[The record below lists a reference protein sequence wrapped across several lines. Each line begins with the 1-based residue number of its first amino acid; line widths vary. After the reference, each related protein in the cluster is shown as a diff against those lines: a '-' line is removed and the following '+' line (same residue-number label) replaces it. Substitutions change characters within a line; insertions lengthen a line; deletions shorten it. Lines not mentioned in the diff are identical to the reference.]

1 MKKTLAALIVGAFAA
16 SAANAAVVYN
26 NEGTKV
32 ELGGRLSVIVEQSTS
47 TEDDQKQQ
55 HGTLRNQGSRFH
67 IKATHNFGDGFYAQ
81 GYLETRLVSNYPESS
96 SDDFGGITTKYA
108 YVTLGNNAFG
118 EVKLG
123 RAKTI
128 ADEITTA
135 EDKEYGLLNSKKYIP
150 TNGNTVGYTFNGID
164 GLVLGANYLLAQN
177 RVPGGPGAFPN
188 KQGEVYPQQIS
199 NGVQVGAKYDA
210 NNIVAAIAFGRT
222 NYKAAGNDFN
232 PGDSFGLGRKEQV
245 EGVLSTLG
253 YRFSDLGLLVSLD
266 SGYAKTKN
274 HMKHA
279 FNPSNG
285 ESVPAKPAYDEKS
298 YFVSPG
304 FQYELMEDTNLYG
317 NFKYERNSVDDFKR
331 KRGKIER
338 EQAVLFGIDHKL
350 HKQVLTYIEGAYART
365 RTSEKGTSKVKTEKE
380 KSVGVGLRV
389 YF

>member
-26 NEGTKV
+26 NEGTNV
-32 ELGGRLSVIVEQSTS
+32 ELGGRLSIIAEQSNS
-47 TEDDQKQQ
+47 TIKDQKQQ
-55 HGTLRNQGSRFH
+55 HGALRNQSSRFH

-81 GYLETRLVSNYPESS
+81 GYLETRLVSAQSGTES
-96 SDDFGGITTKYA
+96 DNFGHIITKYA
-108 YVTLGNNAFG
+108 YVTLGNNALG

-128 ADEITTA
+128 ADGITSA
-135 EDKEYGLLNSKKYIP
+135 EDKEYGVLNNSKYIP
-150 TNGNTVGYTFNGID
+150 TNGNTVGYTFKGID
-164 GLVLGANYLLAQN
+164 GLVLGANYLLAQE
-177 RVPGGPGAFPN
+177 RHKYTAAAAAAAAGGGARAVA
-188 KQGEVYPQQIS
+188 GEVYPQKIS

-210 NNIVAAIAFGRT
+210 NNIIAGIAYGRT
-222 NYKAAGNDFN
+222 NYREDITITPADK
-232 PGDSFGLGRKEQV
+232 LGKKQQV
-245 EGVLSTLG
+245 NGALSTLG

-274 HMKHA
+274 YKAKH
-279 FNPSNG
+279 
-285 ESVPAKPAYDEKS
+285 EKS

-304 FQYELMEDTNLYG
+304 FQYELMEDTNVYG
-317 NFKYERNSVDDFKR
+317 NFKYERNSVDQGEK
-331 KRGKIER
+331 ER

-350 HKQVLTYIEGAYART
+350 HKQVLTYIEGAYSRT
-365 RTSEKGTSKVKTEKE
+365 RTTTVDSKTNASKVKTEKE

>member
-26 NEGTKV
+26 NEGTNV
-32 ELGGRLSVIVEQSTS
+32 ELGGRLSIIAEQSNS
-47 TEDDQKQQ
+47 TIKDQKQQ
-55 HGTLRNQGSRFH
+55 HGALRNQSSRFH

-81 GYLETRLVSNYPESS
+81 GYLETRLVSAQSGTES
-96 SDDFGGITTKYA
+96 DNFGHIITKYA
-108 YVTLGNNAFG
+108 YVTLGNNALG

-128 ADEITTA
+128 ADGITSA
-135 EDKEYGLLNSKKYIP
+135 EDKEYGVLNNSKYIP
-150 TNGNTVGYTFNGID
+150 TNGNTVGYTFKGID
-164 GLVLGANYLLAQN
+164 GLVLGANYLLAQE
-177 RVPGGPGAFPN
+177 RHKYTAAAAAGGARAVA
-188 KQGEVYPQQIS
+188 GEVYPQKIS

-210 NNIVAAIAFGRT
+210 NNIIAGIAYGRT
-222 NYKAAGNDFN
+222 NYREDITITPADK
-232 PGDSFGLGRKEQV
+232 LGKKQQV
-245 EGVLSTLG
+245 NGALSTLG

-274 HMKHA
+274 YKAKH
-279 FNPSNG
+279 
-285 ESVPAKPAYDEKS
+285 EKS

-304 FQYELMEDTNLYG
+304 FQYELMEDTNVYG
-317 NFKYERNSVDDFKR
+317 NFKYERNSVDQGEK
-331 KRGKIER
+331 ER

-350 HKQVLTYIEGAYART
+350 HKQVLTYIEGAYSRT
-365 RTSEKGTSKVKTEKE
+365 RTTTVGSKRNASKVKTEKE

>member
-16 SAANAAVVYN
+16 SAANAVVVYN

-32 ELGGRLSVIVEQSTS
+32 ELGGRLSVIAEQSTS
-47 TEDDQKQQ
+47 TEDGQKNQ
-55 HGTLRNQGSRFH
+55 HGALRNQGSRFH
-67 IKATHNFGDGFYAQ
+67 IKATHNLGDGFYAQ
-81 GYLETRLVSNYPESS
+81 GYLETRFVSDYTKEK
-96 SDDFGGITTKYA
+96 SDHFADIATKYA
-108 YVTLGNNAFG
+108 YVTLGNNTFG

-164 GLVLGANYLLAQN
+164 GLVLGANYLLAQE
-177 RVPGGPGAFPN
+177 RDVQTVPAVGT
-188 KQGEVYPQQIS
+188 KTGEVTVGEVS
-199 NGVQVGAKYDA
+199 NGIQVGAKYDA
-210 NNIVAAIAFGRT
+210 NNIIVGIAYGRT
-222 NYKAAGNDFN
+222 NYK
-232 PGDSFGLGRKEQV
+232 DSNEQNRQNKYTYQGKKQEV
-245 EGVLSTLG
+245 NGALASLG

-274 HMKHA
+274 YKAKH
-279 FNPSNG
+279 
-285 ESVPAKPAYDEKS
+285 KKS

-317 NFKYERNSVDDFKR
+317 NFKYERNSVDQGEK
-331 KRGKIER
+331 ER

-350 HKQVLTYIEGAYART
+350 HKQVLTYIEGAYSRT
-365 RTSEKGTSKVKTEKE
+365 RTAANDGKTKEKTEKE

>member
-26 NEGTKV
+26 NEGTNV
-32 ELGGRLSVIVEQSTS
+32 ELGGRLSVIAEQSNS
-47 TEDDQKQQ
+47 TRKDQKQQ
-55 HGTLRNQGSRFH
+55 HGELRNAGSRFH

-81 GYLETRLVSNYPESS
+81 GYLETRLVSDYQSS
-96 SDDFGGITTKYA
+96 SDNFGNIITKYA
-108 YVTLGNNAFG
+108 YVTLGNKGFG

-128 ADEITTA
+128 SDGITSA
-135 EDKEYGLLNSKKYIP
+135 EDKEYGVLENKEYIP
-150 TNGNTVGYTFNGID
+150 KDGNSVGYTFKGID
-164 GLVLGANYLLAQN
+164 GLVLGANYLLAQE
-177 RVPGGPGAFPN
+177 RQAYKTSTATP
-188 KQGEVYPQQIS
+188 GEVIAQAIS

-210 NNIVAAIAFGRT
+210 NNIIAGIAYGRT
-222 NYKAAGNDFN
+222 NYREDLAKPKLESG
-232 PGDSFGLGRKEQV
+232 KKQQV
-245 EGVLSTLG
+245 NGALSTLG

-274 HMKHA
+274 YKDKH
-279 FNPSNG
+279 
-285 ESVPAKPAYDEKS
+285 EKR

-304 FQYELMEDTNLYG
+304 FQYELMEDTNVYG
-317 NFKYERNSVDDFKR
+317 NFKYERNSVDQ
-331 KRGKIER
+331 GKKAR
-338 EQAVLFGIDHKL
+338 EHAVLFGVDHKL

-365 RTSEKGTSKVKTEKE
+365 RTNDKDKTEKTEKE

>member
-32 ELGGRLSVIVEQSTS
+32 ELGGRLSIIAEQSSNTV
-47 TEDDQKQQ
+47 DDQKQQ
-55 HGTLRNQGSRFH
+55 HGALRNQGSRFH
-67 IKATHNFGDGFYAQ
+67 IKATHNFSDGFYAQ
-81 GYLETRLVSNYPESS
+81 GYLETRLISDYPESN
-96 SDDFGGITTKYA
+96 SDHFGGITTKYA
-108 YVTLGNNAFG
+108 YVTLGNKAFG

-128 ADEITTA
+128 ADGITSA
-135 EDKEYGLLNSKKYIP
+135 EDKEYGVLNNSKYIP
-150 TNGNTVGYTFNGID
+150 TNGNTVGYTFKGID

-177 RVPGGPGAFPN
+177 RVPGGPSSFGE
-188 KQGEVYPQQIS
+188 KQGEAYPQTIS

-222 NYKAAGNDFN
+222 NYKTAGSDFD
-232 PGDSFGLGRKEQV
+232 PRGSYGLGRKEQL

-266 SGYAKTKN
+266 GGYAKTKY
-274 HMKHA
+274 HTKEVMDSSG
-279 FNPSNG
+279 SNT
-285 ESVPAKPAYDEKS
+285 EIKPRYDEKR

-304 FQYELMEDTNLYG
+304 FQYELMEDTNVYG
-317 NFKYERNSVDDFKR
+317 NFKYERTSVNQ
-331 KRGKIER
+331 GKNTR
-338 EQAVLFGIDHKL
+338 EQAVLFGVDHKL

-365 RTSEKGTSKVKTEKE
+365 KTNDKGKTEKTGKE

>member
-32 ELGGRLSVIVEQSTS
+32 ELGGRLSVIAEQSNT
-47 TEDDQKQQ
+47 TVDDQKQQ
-55 HGTLRNQGSRFH
+55 HGALRNQGSRFH
-67 IKATHNFGDGFYAQ
+67 IKATHNFSDGFYAQ
-81 GYLETRLVSNYPESS
+81 GYLETRLISS
-96 SDDFGGITTKYA
+96 YDSENTDGFGGIVTRYA
-108 YVTLGNNAFG
+108 YVTLGNKAFG

-128 ADEITTA
+128 ADGITSA
-135 EDKEYGLLNSKKYIP
+135 EDKEYGVLNNSKYIP
-150 TNGNTVGYTFNGID
+150 TNGNTAGYTFKGID
-164 GLVLGANYLLAQN
+164 GLVLGANYLLAQKYDTAG
-177 RVPGGPGAFPN
+177 VA
-188 KQGEVYPQQIS
+188 GEVQKQSIS

-222 NYKAAGNDFN
+222 NYKESSNIA
-232 PGDSFGLGRKEQV
+232 LGRKEQL

-274 HMKHA
+274 HKEMPVKA
-279 FNPSNG
+279 TNS
-285 ESVPAKPAYDEKS
+285 KPAYDEKR

-304 FQYELMEDTNLYG
+304 FQYELMEDTNVYG
-317 NFKYERNSVDDFKR
+317 NFKYERTSSDE
-331 KRGKIER
+331 GKKTHEH
-338 EQAVLFGIDHKL
+338 AVLFGVDHKL

-365 RTSEKGTSKVKTEKE
+365 KTNDKGKTEKTGKE

>member
-16 SAANAAVVYN
+16 SAANAVVVYN

-32 ELGGRLSVIVEQSTS
+32 ELGGRLSVIAEQSSS

-67 IKATHNFGDGFYAQ
+67 IKATHNLGDGFYAQ
-81 GYLETRLVSNYPESS
+81 GYLETRLVSDYTKEKADHF
-96 SDDFGGITTKYA
+96 SDIATKYA
-108 YVTLGNNAFG
+108 YVTLGNNTFG

-150 TNGNTVGYTFNGID
+150 TSGNTVGYTFNGID
-164 GLVLGANYLLAQN
+164 GLVLGANYLLAQERDVQTLNLPGN
-177 RVPGGPGAFPN
+177 RLKA
-188 KQGEVYPQQIS
+188 GEVTVGEIN
-199 NGVQVGAKYDA
+199 NGIQVGAKYDA
-210 NNIVAAIAFGRT
+210 NNIIVGIAYGRT
-222 NYKAAGNDFN
+222 NYK
-232 PGDSFGLGRKEQV
+232 DSNEQRGSSSKTYIYQGKKQEV
-245 EGVLSTLG
+245 NGALASLG

-274 HMKHA
+274 YKAKH
-279 FNPSNG
+279 
-285 ESVPAKPAYDEKS
+285 EKS

-304 FQYELMEDTNLYG
+304 FQYELMEDTNFYG
-317 NFKYERNSVDDFKR
+317 NFKYERNSVDQ
-331 KRGKIER
+331 GKKER

-365 RTSEKGTSKVKTEKE
+365 KTNDKGKTEKTEKE

>member
-32 ELGGRLSVIVEQSTS
+32 ELGGRLSVIAEQSSKTL
-47 TEDDQKQQ
+47 DDQKQQ
-55 HGTLRNQGSRFH
+55 HGALRNQGSRFH

-81 GYLETRLVSNYPESS
+81 GYLETRFVTDATIHSA
-96 SDDFGGITTKYA
+96 DHFGDITTKYA
-108 YVTLGNNAFG
+108 YVTLGNKALG

-128 ADEITTA
+128 ADGITSA
-135 EDKEYGLLNSKKYIP
+135 EDKEYGVLNNSKYVP
-150 TNGNTVGYTFNGID
+150 TNGNTVGYTFKGID
-164 GLVLGANYLLAQN
+164 GLVLGANYLLAQERN
-177 RVPGGPGAFPN
+177 PTSFATVPG
-188 KQGEVYPQQIS
+188 EVVAQKIS
-199 NGVQVGAKYDA
+199 NAVQVGAKYDA

-222 NYKAAGNDFN
+222 NYRENLQPN
-232 PGDSFGLGRKEQV
+232 ITEPGRKQQV

-266 SGYAKTKN
+266 SGYAKNKN
-274 HMKHA
+274 HKKNKKA
-279 FNPSNG
+279 
-285 ESVPAKPAYDEKS
+285 AAAAAAAAAYDQKR

-304 FQYELMEDTNLYG
+304 FQYELMEDTNVYG
-317 NFKYERNSVDDFKR
+317 NFKYERTSVNQ
-331 KRGKIER
+331 GKNTR
-338 EQAVLFGIDHKL
+338 EQAVLFGVDHKL

-365 RTSEKGTSKVKTEKE
+365 KTNDKGKTEKTEKE

>member
-16 SAANAAVVYN
+16 SAANAVVIYN

-32 ELGGRLSVIVEQSTS
+32 ELGGHLSIIAEQSS
-47 TEDDQKQQ
+47 NTEDDQKNQ
-55 HGTLRNQGSRFH
+55 HGGLRNQGSRFH
-67 IKATHNFGDGFYAQ
+67 IKATHNLGDGFYAQ
-81 GYLETRLVSNYPESS
+81 GYLETRFVSDYTKEK
-96 SDDFGGITTKYA
+96 SDHFGGIATKYA
-108 YVTLGNNAFG
+108 YVTLGNNTFG

-150 TNGNTVGYTFNGID
+150 TSGNTVGYTFNGID
-164 GLVLGANYLLAQN
+164 GLVLGANYLLAQERDVQTVASVN
-177 RVPGGPGAFPN
+177 LKA
-188 KQGEVYPQQIS
+188 GEVTVGEIS
-199 NGVQVGAKYDA
+199 NGIQVGAKYDA
-210 NNIVAAIAFGRT
+210 NNIIVGIAYGRT
-222 NYKAAGNDFN
+222 NYK
-232 PGDSFGLGRKEQV
+232 DSDNKNRQNKYTYQGKKEEV
-245 EGVLSTLG
+245 NGALASLG

-274 HMKHA
+274 YKAKH
-279 FNPSNG
+279 
-285 ESVPAKPAYDEKS
+285 VKS

-317 NFKYERNSVDDFKR
+317 NFKYERNSEDQ
-331 KRGKIER
+331 GKKER

-365 RTSEKGTSKVKTEKE
+365 RTTTVGKDTKVKTEKE

>member
-26 NEGTKV
+26 NEGTNV
-32 ELGGRLSVIVEQSTS
+32 ELGGRLSVIAEQSNS
-47 TEDDQKQQ
+47 TRKDQKQQ
-55 HGTLRNQGSRFH
+55 HGELRNAGSRFH

-81 GYLETRLVSNYPESS
+81 GYLETRLVSDYESR
-96 SDDFGGITTKYA
+96 SDNFGNIITKYA
-108 YVTLGNNAFG
+108 YVTLGNKGFG

-128 ADEITTA
+128 SDGITSA
-135 EDKEYGLLNSKKYIP
+135 EDKEYGVLENKEYIP
-150 TNGNTVGYTFNGID
+150 KDGNSVGYTFKGID
-164 GLVLGANYLLAQN
+164 GLVLGANYLLAQE
-177 RVPGGPGAFPN
+177 RVAYSSNGN
-188 KQGEVYPQQIS
+188 KPGEVSTQKIS

-210 NNIVAAIAFGRT
+210 NNIIAGIAYGRT
-222 NYKAAGNDFN
+222 NYREDLSTTKD
-232 PGDSFGLGRKEQV
+232 LGKKQQV
-245 EGVLSTLG
+245 NGALSTLG

-274 HMKHA
+274 YKDKH
-279 FNPSNG
+279 
-285 ESVPAKPAYDEKS
+285 EKR

-304 FQYELMEDTNLYG
+304 FQYELMEDTNVYG
-317 NFKYERNSVDDFKR
+317 NFKYERNSVDQ
-331 KRGKIER
+331 GKKAR
-338 EQAVLFGIDHKL
+338 EHAVLFGVDHKL

-365 RTSEKGTSKVKTEKE
+365 RTTEAKGTKVKTEKE

>member
-32 ELGGRLSVIVEQSTS
+32 ELGGRLSVIAEQSTS
-47 TEDDQKQQ
+47 TIDDQKNQ

-67 IKATHNFGDGFYAQ
+67 IKATHNFDDGFYAQ
-81 GYLETRLVSNYPESS
+81 GYLETRFVSDISKNG
-96 SDDFGGITTKYA
+96 SDNFGDITTKYA
-108 YVTLGNNAFG
+108 YVTLGNKTFG

-123 RAKTI
+123 KAKTI

-164 GLVLGANYLLAQN
+164 GLVLGANYLLAQK
-177 RVPGGPGAFPN
+177 RELRTLDIGYPLEA
-188 KQGEVYPQQIS
+188 GEVNAGSVS
-199 NGVQVGAKYDA
+199 NGIQVGAKYDA
-210 NNIVAAIAFGRT
+210 NNIIVGIAYGRA
-222 NYKAAGNDFN
+222 NYKEHDDKGES
-232 PGDSFGLGRKEQV
+232 DSSEYYYYYYKGKKQEVNGALA
-245 EGVLSTLG
+245 SLG

-274 HMKHA
+274 YKAKH
-279 FNPSNG
+279 
-285 ESVPAKPAYDEKS
+285 EKS

-317 NFKYERNSVDDFKR
+317 NFKYERNSVDQ
-331 KRGKIER
+331 GKKER
-338 EQAVLFGIDHKL
+338 EQAVLFGVDHKL
-350 HKQVLTYIEGAYART
+350 HKQVLTYIEGAYAKT

>member
-26 NEGTKV
+26 NEGTNV
-32 ELGGRLSVIVEQSTS
+32 ELGGRLSIIAEQSNS
-47 TEDDQKQQ
+47 TIKDQKQQ
-55 HGTLRNQGSRFH
+55 HGALRNQSSRFH

-81 GYLETRLVSNYPESS
+81 GYLETRLVSAQSGTES
-96 SDDFGGITTKYA
+96 DNFGHIITKYA
-108 YVTLGNNAFG
+108 YVTLGNKAFG

-128 ADEITTA
+128 SDGITSA
-135 EDKEYGLLNSKKYIP
+135 EDKEYGVLNNSKYIP
-150 TNGNTVGYTFNGID
+150 TNGNTVGYTFKGID
-164 GLVLGANYLLAQN
+164 GLVLGANYLLAQE
-177 RVPGGPGAFPN
+177 RYKYGGVAGAGAGAVA
-188 KQGEVYPQQIS
+188 GEVYPQKIS

-210 NNIVAAIAFGRT
+210 NNIIAGIAYGRT
-222 NYKAAGNDFN
+222 NYRESIHEPD
-232 PGDSFGLGRKEQV
+232 LGKKQQV
-245 EGVLSTLG
+245 NGALSTLG

-274 HMKHA
+274 YKAKH
-279 FNPSNG
+279 
-285 ESVPAKPAYDEKS
+285 EKS

-304 FQYELMEDTNLYG
+304 FQYELMEDTNVYG
-317 NFKYERNSVDDFKR
+317 NFKYERNSVDQ
-331 KRGKIER
+331 GKKAR
-338 EQAVLFGIDHKL
+338 EHAVLFGVDHKL

-365 RTSEKGTSKVKTEKE
+365 RTNDQGKTEKTEKE

>member
-16 SAANAAVVYN
+16 SAANAVVVYN

-32 ELGGRLSVIVEQSTS
+32 ELGGRLSIIAEQSTS

-55 HGTLRNQGSRFH
+55 HGALRNQGSRFH
-67 IKATHNFGDGFYAQ
+67 IKATHNLGDGFYAQ
-81 GYLETRLVSNYPESS
+81 GYLETRFVSDSIRS
-96 SDDFGGITTKYA
+96 GADQFSDITTKYA
-108 YVTLGNNAFG
+108 YVTLGNKAFG

-150 TNGNTVGYTFNGID
+150 TSGNTVGYTFNAID
-164 GLVLGANYLLAQN
+164 GLVLGANYLLAQERGVDN
-177 RVPGGPGAFPN
+177 TDYGTAFDV
-188 KQGEVYPQQIS
+188 KSGEVAIGKIS
-199 NGVQVGAKYDA
+199 NGIQVGAKYDA
-210 NNIVAAIAFGRT
+210 NNIIVAIAYGRT
-222 NYKAAGNDFN
+222 NYKDTNKTQMQGKTATLPYQGKKQEVNGALA
-232 PGDSFGLGRKEQV
+232 S
-245 EGVLSTLG
+245 LG

-274 HMKHA
+274 YKAKH
-279 FNPSNG
+279 
-285 ESVPAKPAYDEKS
+285 EKS

-304 FQYELMEDTNLYG
+304 FQYELMEDTNVYG
-317 NFKYERNSVDDFKR
+317 NFKYERNSVDQGEK
-331 KRGKIER
+331 ER

-365 RTSEKGTSKVKTEKE
+365 RTTTGKDTKVKTEKE

>member
-16 SAANAAVVYN
+16 SAANAVVVYN

-32 ELGGRLSVIVEQSTS
+32 ELGGRLSVIAEQSSS
-47 TEDDQKQQ
+47 TIDDQKQQ
-55 HGTLRNQGSRFH
+55 HGALRNQGSRFH
-67 IKATHNFGDGFYAQ
+67 IKATHNLGDGFYAQ
-81 GYLETRLVSNYPESS
+81 GYLETRFVSDFTRDAA
-96 SDDFGGITTKYA
+96 DDFGDIATKYA
-108 YVTLGNNAFG
+108 YVTLGNNTFG

-164 GLVLGANYLLAQN
+164 GLVLGANYLFAQERALN
-177 RVPGGPGAFPN
+177 EYVATAG
-188 KQGEVYPQQIS
+188 KIGEVRTGSIS
-199 NGVQVGAKYDA
+199 NGIQVGAKYDA
-210 NNIVAAIAFGRT
+210 NNIIVAIAYGRT
-222 NYKAAGNDFN
+222 NYKDINQRGRGNQ
-232 PGDSFGLGRKEQV
+232 GDYLYKGKKEKV
-245 EGVLSTLG
+245 NGALASLG

-274 HMKHA
+274 YKAKHT
-279 FNPSNG
+279 
-285 ESVPAKPAYDEKS
+285 KS

-317 NFKYERNSVDDFKR
+317 NFKYERNSVDQGEK
-331 KRGKIER
+331 ER
-338 EQAVLFGIDHKL
+338 EHAVLFGVDHKL

-365 RTSEKGTSKVKTEKE
+365 RTTEAKGTKVKTEKE

>member
-32 ELGGRLSVIVEQSTS
+32 ELGGRLSVIAEQSSNTL
-47 TEDDQKQQ
+47 DDQKQQ
-55 HGTLRNQGSRFH
+55 HGALRNQGSRFH

-81 GYLETRLVSNYPESS
+81 GYLETRFVSKYKDNADHFDS
-96 SDDFGGITTKYA
+96 ITTKYA
-108 YVTLGNNAFG
+108 YVTLGNKALG

-128 ADEITTA
+128 ADGITSA
-135 EDKEYGLLNSKKYIP
+135 EDKEYGVLNNSKYIP
-150 TNGNTVGYTFNGID
+150 TDGNTVGYTFEGID
-164 GLVLGANYLLAQN
+164 GLVLGANYLLAQQRN
-177 RVPGGPGAFPN
+177 AHGSTA
-188 KQGEVYPQQIS
+188 GEVVAQVIS

-210 NNIVAAIAFGRT
+210 NNIIAGIAYGRT
-222 NYKAAGNDFN
+222 NYREDLATQGNKS
-232 PGDSFGLGRKEQV
+232 GKKQQV
-245 EGVLSTLG
+245 NGALSTLG

-274 HMKHA
+274 YKDKH
-279 FNPSNG
+279 
-285 ESVPAKPAYDEKS
+285 EKR

-304 FQYELMEDTNLYG
+304 FQYELMEDTNVYG
-317 NFKYERNSVDDFKR
+317 NFKYERNSVDQ
-331 KRGKIER
+331 GKKAR
-338 EQAVLFGIDHKL
+338 EHAVLFGVDHKL

-365 RTSEKGTSKVKTEKE
+365 RTNDKGKTEKTEKE

>member
-16 SAANAAVVYN
+16 SAANAVVVYN

-32 ELGGRLSVIVEQSTS
+32 ELGGRLSVIAEQSTS
-47 TEDDQKQQ
+47 TEDDQKNQ
-55 HGTLRNQGSRFH
+55 HGALRNQGSRFH
-67 IKATHNFGDGFYAQ
+67 IKATHNFSDGFYAQ
-81 GYLETRLVSNYPESS
+81 GYLETRFVSDYTKEKA
-96 SDDFGGITTKYA
+96 DHFADIATKYA
-108 YVTLGNNAFG
+108 YVTLGNNTFG

-150 TNGNTVGYTFNGID
+150 TNGNTIGYTFNGID
-164 GLVLGANYLLAQN
+164 GLVLGANYLLAQERDVQTVP
-177 RVPGGPGAFPN
+177 RVGT
-188 KQGEVYPQQIS
+188 KTGEVTVGEIS

-210 NNIVAAIAFGRT
+210 NNIIVGIAYGHT
-222 NYKAAGNDFN
+222 NYKDSDNKNDQGNYTYQ
-232 PGDSFGLGRKEQV
+232 GKKEEV
-245 EGVLSTLG
+245 NGALASLG

-274 HMKHA
+274 YKATHQK
-279 FNPSNG
+279 G
-285 ESVPAKPAYDEKS
+285 

-317 NFKYERNSVDDFKR
+317 NFKYERKVDQGEK
-331 KRGKIER
+331 ER

-365 RTSEKGTSKVKTEKE
+365 RTTATDKGKTTVKTEKE

>member
-16 SAANAAVVYN
+16 SAANADVVYN

-32 ELGGRLSVIVEQSTS
+32 ELGGRLSVIAEQSTS
-47 TEDDQKQQ
+47 TMDDQKNQ

-67 IKATHNFGDGFYAQ
+67 IKATHNFDDGFYAQ
-81 GYLETRLVSNYPESS
+81 GYLETRFVSYISKNG
-96 SDDFGGITTKYA
+96 SDNFGDITTKYA
-108 YVTLGNNAFG
+108 YVTLGNKTFG

-123 RAKTI
+123 KAKTI

-164 GLVLGANYLLAQN
+164 GLVLGANYLLAQK
-177 RVPGGPGAFPN
+177 RELRTLYIGYPLEA
-188 KQGEVYPQQIS
+188 GEVNVGSVS
-199 NGVQVGAKYDA
+199 NGIQVGAKYDA
-210 NNIVAAIAFGRT
+210 NNIIVGIAYGRA
-222 NYKAAGNDFN
+222 NYKEHDDKDKHNSNEYYYKGKKQEVNGALA
-232 PGDSFGLGRKEQV
+232 S
-245 EGVLSTLG
+245 LG

-274 HMKHA
+274 YKAKH
-279 FNPSNG
+279 
-285 ESVPAKPAYDEKS
+285 EKS

-317 NFKYERNSVDDFKR
+317 NFKYERNSVDQ
-331 KRGKIER
+331 GKKER
-338 EQAVLFGIDHKL
+338 EQAVLFGVDHKL
-350 HKQVLTYIEGAYART
+350 HKQVLTYIEGAYAKTRT

>member
-32 ELGGRLSVIVEQSTS
+32 ELGGRLSVIAEQSSNTL
-47 TEDDQKQQ
+47 DDQKQQ
-55 HGTLRNQGSRFH
+55 HGALRNQGSRFH

-81 GYLETRLVSNYPESS
+81 GYLETRFVSKYKDNADHFDS
-96 SDDFGGITTKYA
+96 ITTKYA
-108 YVTLGNNAFG
+108 YVTLGNKALG

-128 ADEITTA
+128 ADGITSA
-135 EDKEYGLLNSKKYIP
+135 EDKEYGVLNNSKYIP
-150 TNGNTVGYTFNGID
+150 TNGNTVGYTFEGID
-164 GLVLGANYLLAQN
+164 GLVLGANYLLAQQRN
-177 RVPGGPGAFPN
+177 AHGSTA
-188 KQGEVYPQQIS
+188 GEVVAQVIS

-210 NNIVAAIAFGRT
+210 NNIIAGIAYGRT
-222 NYKAAGNDFN
+222 NYREDLATQ
-232 PGDSFGLGRKEQV
+232 GDSGKKQQV
-245 EGVLSTLG
+245 NGALSTLG

-274 HMKHA
+274 YKDKH
-279 FNPSNG
+279 
-285 ESVPAKPAYDEKS
+285 EKR

-304 FQYELMEDTNLYG
+304 FQYELMEDTNVYG
-317 NFKYERNSVDDFKR
+317 NSKYERNSVDQ
-331 KRGKIER
+331 GKKAR
-338 EQAVLFGIDHKL
+338 EHAVLFGVDHKL

-365 RTSEKGTSKVKTEKE
+365 RTNDKGKTEKTEKE

>member
-26 NEGTKV
+26 NEGTNV
-32 ELGGRLSVIVEQSTS
+32 ELGGRLSIIAEQSNS
-47 TEDDQKQQ
+47 TIKNQKQQ
-55 HGTLRNQGSRFH
+55 HGALRNQSSRFH

-81 GYLETRLVSNYPESS
+81 GYLETRLVSAQSGTES
-96 SDDFGGITTKYA
+96 DNFGYIITKYA
-108 YVTLGNNAFG
+108 YVTLGNKALG

-128 ADEITTA
+128 ADGITSA
-135 EDKEYGLLNSKKYIP
+135 EDKEYGVLNNSKYIP
-150 TNGNTVGYTFNGID
+150 TNGNTVGYTFKGID
-164 GLVLGANYLLAQN
+164 GLVLGANYLLAQE
-177 RVPGGPGAFPN
+177 RYKYTAGEPGEPGTVA
-188 KQGEVYPQQIS
+188 GEVYPQKIS

-210 NNIVAAIAFGRT
+210 NNIIAGIAYGRT
-222 NYKAAGNDFN
+222 NYREDITNSD
-232 PGDSFGLGRKEQV
+232 LGKKQQV
-245 EGVLSTLG
+245 NGALSTLG

-274 HMKHA
+274 YKAKH
-279 FNPSNG
+279 
-285 ESVPAKPAYDEKS
+285 EKS

-304 FQYELMEDTNLYG
+304 FQYELMEDTNFYG
-317 NFKYERNSVDDFKR
+317 NFKYERNSVDQ
-331 KRGKIER
+331 GKKER

-365 RTSEKGTSKVKTEKE
+365 RKNAQGKTEKTKKE

>member
-32 ELGGRLSVIVEQSTS
+32 ELGGRLSVIAEQSNT
-47 TEDDQKQQ
+47 TVDGQKQQ
-55 HGTLRNQGSRFH
+55 HGALRNQGSRFH

-81 GYLETRLVSNYPESS
+81 GYLETRLVTDITKDSA
-96 SDDFGGITTKYA
+96 DHFGDITTKYA
-108 YVTLGNNAFG
+108 YVTLGNKALG

-128 ADEITTA
+128 ADGITSA
-135 EDKEYGLLNSKKYIP
+135 EDKEYGVLNNSKYIS
-150 TNGNTVGYTFNGID
+150 TNGNTVGYTFKGID
-164 GLVLGANYLLAQN
+164 GLVLGANYLLAQQRN
-177 RVPGGPGAFPN
+177 PTDIQTVA
-188 KQGEVYPQQIS
+188 GEVSAQSII

-210 NNIVAAIAFGRT
+210 NNIIAGIAFGRA
-222 NYKAAGNDFN
+222 NYRENN
-232 PGDSFGLGRKEQV
+232 QVSIYSPGKKQQV

-253 YRFSDLGLLVSLD
+253 YHFSDVGLLVSLD
-266 SGYAKTKN
+266 SGYAKTEYHKT
-274 HMKHA
+274 K
-279 FNPSNG
+279 G
-285 ESVPAKPAYDEKS
+285 KGQGQGQPAYDEKR

-304 FQYELMEDTNLYG
+304 FQYELMEDTNVYG
-317 NFKYERNSVDDFKR
+317 NFKYERTSVNQ
-331 KRGKIER
+331 GKNTR
-338 EQAVLFGIDHKL
+338 EQAVLFGVDHKL

-365 RTSEKGTSKVKTEKE
+365 KTNDKGKTEKTGKE

>member
-1 MKKTLAALIVGAFAA
+1 MKKTLAALIIGALAA

-32 ELGGRLSVIVEQSTS
+32 ELGGRLSIIAEQSNS
-47 TEDDQKQQ
+47 TIKDQKQQ
-55 HGTLRNQGSRFH
+55 HGALRNQGSRFH

-81 GYLETRLVSNYPESS
+81 GYLETRFVSAQSGTK
-96 SDDFGGITTKYA
+96 SDDFGHIITKYA
-108 YVTLGNNAFG
+108 YVTLGNKAFG

-128 ADEITTA
+128 ADGITSA
-135 EDKEYGLLNSKKYIP
+135 EDKEYGVLNNSKYIP
-150 TNGNTVGYTFNGID
+150 TNGNTVGYTFKGID
-164 GLVLGANYLLAQN
+164 GLVLGANYLLAQDRSKYTAAGN
-177 RVPGGPGAFPN
+177 VA
-188 KQGEVYPQQIS
+188 GEVTSQSIS

-210 NNIVAAIAFGRT
+210 NNIIIGIAYGRT
-222 NYKAAGNDFN
+222 NYREDIISKQPDDLVGT
-232 PGDSFGLGRKEQV
+232 KQQV
-245 EGVLSTLG
+245 NGALSTLG

-274 HMKHA
+274 YKAKH
-279 FNPSNG
+279 
-285 ESVPAKPAYDEKS
+285 EKS

-304 FQYELMEDTNLYG
+304 FQYELMEDTNVYG
-317 NFKYERNSVDDFKR
+317 NFKYERDSVDQ
-331 KRGKIER
+331 GKKAR
-338 EQAVLFGIDHKL
+338 EHAVLFGVDHKL

-365 RTSEKGTSKVKTEKE
+365 RTTESKKGVETEKE

>member
-26 NEGTKV
+26 NEGTNV
-32 ELGGRLSVIVEQSTS
+32 ELGGRLSVIAEQSSNTL
-47 TEDDQKQQ
+47 DDQKQQ
-55 HGTLRNQGSRFH
+55 HGALRNQGSRFH

-81 GYLETRLVSNYPESS
+81 GYLETRFVSKYKDNADHFDS
-96 SDDFGGITTKYA
+96 ITTKYA
-108 YVTLGNNAFG
+108 YVTLGNKALG

-128 ADEITTA
+128 ADGITSA
-135 EDKEYGLLNSKKYIP
+135 EDKEYGVLNNSKYIP
-150 TNGNTVGYTFNGID
+150 TNGNTVGYTFEGID
-164 GLVLGANYLLAQN
+164 GLVLGANYLLAQQRN
-177 RVPGGPGAFPN
+177 AHGSAA
-188 KQGEVYPQQIS
+188 GEVVTQVIS

-210 NNIVAAIAFGRT
+210 NNIIAGIAYGRT
-222 NYKAAGNDFN
+222 NYREDLAIQDKSG
-232 PGDSFGLGRKEQV
+232 KKQQV
-245 EGVLSTLG
+245 NGALSTLG

-274 HMKHA
+274 YKDKH
-279 FNPSNG
+279 
-285 ESVPAKPAYDEKS
+285 EKR

-304 FQYELMEDTNLYG
+304 FQYELMEDTNVYG
-317 NFKYERNSVDDFKR
+317 NFKYERNSVDQ
-331 KRGKIER
+331 GKKAR
-338 EQAVLFGIDHKL
+338 EHAVLFGVDHKL

-365 RTSEKGTSKVKTEKE
+365 RTNDKGKTEKTEKE

>member
-32 ELGGRLSVIVEQSTS
+32 ELGGRLSIIAEQSTS

-81 GYLETRLVSNYPESS
+81 GYLETRFVSDYTREKADHF
-96 SDDFGGITTKYA
+96 SDIATKYA
-108 YVTLGNNAFG
+108 YVTLGNNTFG

-150 TNGNTVGYTFNGID
+150 TNGNTVGYTFNAID
-164 GLVLGANYLLAQN
+164 GLVLGANYLLAQERDRQTLN
-177 RVPGGPGAFPN
+177 VPGN
-188 KQGEVYPQQIS
+188 RLKTGEVTVGEIN
-199 NGVQVGAKYDA
+199 NGIQVGAKYDA
-210 NNIVAAIAFGRT
+210 NNIIVGIAYGRT
-222 NYKAAGNDFN
+222 NYRDSNDKTN
-232 PGDSFGLGRKEQV
+232 SRSSSSSSRLVYQGKKQEVNGALAS
-245 EGVLSTLG
+245 LG
-253 YRFSDLGLLVSLD
+253 YRFTDLGLLVSLD

-274 HMKHA
+274 YKAKH
-279 FNPSNG
+279 
-285 ESVPAKPAYDEKS
+285 KKS

-317 NFKYERNSVDDFKR
+317 NFKYERNSVDQGEK
-331 KRGKIER
+331 ER

-350 HKQVLTYIEGAYART
+350 HKQVLTYIESAYSRT
-365 RTSEKGTSKVKTEKE
+365 RTNGKGKAEKTEKE

>member
-26 NEGTKV
+26 NEGTNV
-32 ELGGRLSVIVEQSTS
+32 ELGGRLSVIAEQSNS
-47 TEDDQKQQ
+47 TRKDQKQQ
-55 HGTLRNQGSRFH
+55 HGELRNAGSRFH

-81 GYLETRLVSNYPESS
+81 GYLETRLVSDYQSS
-96 SDDFGGITTKYA
+96 SDNFGNIITKYA
-108 YVTLGNNAFG
+108 YVTLGNKGFG

-128 ADEITTA
+128 SDGITSA
-135 EDKEYGLLNSKKYIP
+135 EDKEYGVLENKEYIP
-150 TNGNTVGYTFNGID
+150 KDGNSVGYTFKGID
-164 GLVLGANYLLAQN
+164 GLVLGANYLLAQK
-177 RVPGGPGAFPN
+177 RKAYKTATATP
-188 KQGEVYPQQIS
+188 GEVIAQVIS

-210 NNIVAAIAFGRT
+210 NNIIAGIAYGRT
-222 NYKAAGNDFN
+222 NYREDLATQDK
-232 PGDSFGLGRKEQV
+232 LGKKQQV
-245 EGVLSTLG
+245 NGALSTLG

-274 HMKHA
+274 YKDKH
-279 FNPSNG
+279 
-285 ESVPAKPAYDEKS
+285 EKR

-304 FQYELMEDTNLYG
+304 FQYELMEDTNVYG
-317 NFKYERNSVDDFKR
+317 NFKYERNSVDQ
-331 KRGKIER
+331 GKKAR
-338 EQAVLFGIDHKL
+338 EHAVLFGVDHKL

-365 RTSEKGTSKVKTEKE
+365 RTNDKGKTEKTEKE

>member
-32 ELGGRLSVIVEQSTS
+32 ELGGRLSVIAEQSTS
-47 TEDDQKQQ
+47 TIDDQKNQ

-67 IKATHNFGDGFYAQ
+67 IKATHNFDDGFYAQ
-81 GYLETRLVSNYPESS
+81 GYLETRFVSDISKNG
-96 SDDFGGITTKYA
+96 SDNFGDITTKYA
-108 YVTLGNNAFG
+108 YVTLGNKTFG

-123 RAKTI
+123 KAKTI

-164 GLVLGANYLLAQN
+164 GLVLGANYLLAQK
-177 RVPGGPGAFPN
+177 RELRTLDIGYPLEA
-188 KQGEVYPQQIS
+188 GEVNAGSVS
-199 NGVQVGAKYDA
+199 NGIQVGAKYDA
-210 NNIVAAIAFGRT
+210 NNIIVGIAYGRA
-222 NYKAAGNDFN
+222 NYKEHDDKDKGNSN
-232 PGDSFGLGRKEQV
+232 EYYYKGKKQEVNGALAS
-245 EGVLSTLG
+245 LG

-274 HMKHA
+274 YKAKH
-279 FNPSNG
+279 
-285 ESVPAKPAYDEKS
+285 EKS

-317 NFKYERNSVDDFKR
+317 NFKYERNSVDQ
-331 KRGKIER
+331 GKKER
-338 EQAVLFGIDHKL
+338 EQAVLFGVDHKL
-350 HKQVLTYIEGAYART
+350 HKQVLTYIEGAYAKTRT

>member
-32 ELGGRLSVIVEQSTS
+32 ELGGRLSVIAEQSSNTL
-47 TEDDQKQQ
+47 DDQKQQ
-55 HGTLRNQGSRFH
+55 HGALRNQGSRFH

-81 GYLETRLVSNYPESS
+81 GYLETRFVSKYKDNADHFDS
-96 SDDFGGITTKYA
+96 ITTKYA
-108 YVTLGNNAFG
+108 YVTLGNKALG

-128 ADEITTA
+128 ADGITSA
-135 EDKEYGLLNSKKYIP
+135 EDKEYGVLNNSKYIP
-150 TNGNTVGYTFNGID
+150 TNGNTVGYTFEGID
-164 GLVLGANYLLAQN
+164 GLVLGANYLLAQQRN
-177 RVPGGPGAFPN
+177 AHSSTA
-188 KQGEVYPQQIS
+188 GEVVAQVIS

-210 NNIVAAIAFGRT
+210 NNIIAGIAYGRT
-222 NYKAAGNDFN
+222 NYREDLATQ
-232 PGDSFGLGRKEQV
+232 GDSGKKQQV
-245 EGVLSTLG
+245 NGALSTLG

-274 HMKHA
+274 YKDKH
-279 FNPSNG
+279 
-285 ESVPAKPAYDEKS
+285 EKR

-304 FQYELMEDTNLYG
+304 FQYELMEDTNVYG
-317 NFKYERNSVDDFKR
+317 NFKYERNSVDQ
-331 KRGKIER
+331 GKKAR
-338 EQAVLFGIDHKL
+338 EHAVLFGVDHKL

-365 RTSEKGTSKVKTEKE
+365 RTNDKSKTEKTEKE

>member
-32 ELGGRLSVIVEQSTS
+32 ELGGRLSVIAEQSSNTL
-47 TEDDQKQQ
+47 DDQEQQ
-55 HGTLRNQGSRFH
+55 HGALRNQGSRFH

-81 GYLETRLVSNYPESS
+81 GYLETRLVTDATKEK
-96 SDDFGGITTKYA
+96 SDHFGDITTKYA
-108 YVTLGNNAFG
+108 YVTLGNKALG

-128 ADEITTA
+128 ADGITSA
-135 EDKEYGLLNSKKYIP
+135 EDKEYGVLNNSKYVP
-150 TNGNTVGYTFNGID
+150 TNGNTVGYTFKGID
-164 GLVLGANYLLAQN
+164 GLVLGANYLLAQGRN
-177 RVPGGPGAFPN
+177 PTSFTDPA
-188 KQGEVYPQQIS
+188 GEVTPQSIS

-222 NYKAAGNDFN
+222 NYREN
-232 PGDSFGLGRKEQV
+232 PKPTPYGISGRKEQV
-245 EGVLSTLG
+245 NGVVSTLG

-266 SGYAKTKN
+266 SGYAKTKY
-274 HMKHA
+274 HSTTTTTTTTTRKV
-279 FNPSNG
+279 
-285 ESVPAKPAYDEKS
+285 ETKPAYDEKR

-304 FQYELMEDTNLYG
+304 FQYELMEDTNVYG
-317 NFKYERNSVDDFKR
+317 NFKYERNSVDQ
-331 KRGKIER
+331 GKKTH
-338 EQAVLFGIDHKL
+338 EQAVLFGVDHKL

-365 RTSEKGTSKVKTEKE
+365 KTNDKGKTEKTEKE

>member
-32 ELGGRLSVIVEQSTS
+32 ELGGRLSIIAEQSST

-55 HGTLRNQGSRFH
+55 HGALRNQGSRFH
-67 IKATHNFGDGFYAQ
+67 IKATHNLGDGFYAQ
-81 GYLETRLVSNYPESS
+81 GYLETRFVSDSIRS
-96 SDDFGGITTKYA
+96 GADQFSDITTKYA
-108 YVTLGNNAFG
+108 YVTLGNKAFG

-128 ADEITTA
+128 ADEITSA

-150 TNGNTVGYTFNGID
+150 TSGNTVGYTFNAID
-164 GLVLGANYLLAQN
+164 GLVLGANYLLAQERGVDN
-177 RVPGGPGAFPN
+177 TDYGTAFDV
-188 KQGEVYPQQIS
+188 KSGEVVIGKIS
-199 NGVQVGAKYDA
+199 NGIQVGAKYDA
-210 NNIVAAIAFGRT
+210 NNIIVAIAYGRT
-222 NYKAAGNDFN
+222 NYKDTNKTQTQ
-232 PGDSFGLGRKEQV
+232 GRNTTLPYQGKKQEV
-245 EGVLSTLG
+245 NGALASLG

-274 HMKHA
+274 YKAKH
-279 FNPSNG
+279 
-285 ESVPAKPAYDEKS
+285 EKS

-304 FQYELMEDTNLYG
+304 FQYELMEDTNVYG
-317 NFKYERNSVDDFKR
+317 NFKYERNSVDQ
-331 KRGKIER
+331 GKKER

-365 RTSEKGTSKVKTEKE
+365 KTNDKGKTEKTEKE

>member
-32 ELGGRLSVIVEQSTS
+32 ELGGRLSVIAEQSSNTL
-47 TEDDQKQQ
+47 DDQEQQ
-55 HGTLRNQGSRFH
+55 HGALRNQGSRFH

-81 GYLETRLVSNYPESS
+81 GYLETRFVTDITKNH
-96 SDDFGGITTKYA
+96 SDHFGDITTKYA
-108 YVTLGNNAFG
+108 YVTLGNKAFG

-128 ADEITTA
+128 ADGITSA
-135 EDKEYGLLNSKKYIP
+135 EDKEYGVLNNSKYVP
-150 TNGNTVGYTFNGID
+150 TNGNTVGYTFKGID
-164 GLVLGANYLLAQN
+164 GLVLGANYLLAQERN
-177 RVPGGPGAFPN
+177 TTDYVTPPV
-188 KQGEVYPQQIS
+188 GEVLPQKIS

-210 NNIVAAIAFGRT
+210 NNIIAGIAFGRT
-222 NYKAAGNDFN
+222 NYRENMNVTATE
-232 PGDSFGLGRKEQV
+232 PGRKQQV

-253 YRFSDLGLLVSLD
+253 YHFSDLGLLVSLD

-274 HMKHA
+274 HKEMKKRSSGSG
-279 FNPSNG
+279 NL
-285 ESVPAKPAYDEKS
+285 KPRYDEKR

-304 FQYELMEDTNLYG
+304 FQYELMEDTNVYG
-317 NFKYERNSVDDFKR
+317 NFKYERTSVNQ
-331 KRGKIER
+331 GKNTR
-338 EQAVLFGIDHKL
+338 EQAVLFGVDHKL

-365 RTSEKGTSKVKTEKE
+365 KTNDKGKAEKTEKE

>member
-16 SAANAAVVYN
+16 SAANAVVVYN

-32 ELGGRLSVIVEQSTS
+32 ELGGRLSVIAEQSTS

-67 IKATHNFGDGFYAQ
+67 IKATHNLGDGFYAQ
-81 GYLETRLVSNYPESS
+81 GYLETRFVSDYTREKADHF
-96 SDDFGGITTKYA
+96 SDISTKYA
-108 YVTLGNNAFG
+108 YVTLGNKALG

-150 TNGNTVGYTFNGID
+150 TNGNTVGYTFNAID
-164 GLVLGANYLLAQN
+164 GLVLGANYLLAQERDRQTLNVAGN
-177 RVPGGPGAFPN
+177 RL
-188 KQGEVYPQQIS
+188 KTGEVTVGEIN
-199 NGVQVGAKYDA
+199 NGIQVGAKYDA
-210 NNIVAAIAFGRT
+210 NNIIIGIAYGRT
-222 NYKAAGNDFN
+222 NYRDTND
-232 PGDSFGLGRKEQV
+232 
-245 EGVLSTLG
+245 STNSRSSSSKLVYQGKKQEVNGALASLG
-253 YRFSDLGLLVSLD
+253 YHFSDLGLLVSLD
-266 SGYAKTKN
+266 SGYAKTKKYKA
-274 HMKHA
+274 KH
-279 FNPSNG
+279 
-285 ESVPAKPAYDEKS
+285 EKS

-304 FQYELMEDTNLYG
+304 FQYELMEDTNVYG
-317 NFKYERNSVDDFKR
+317 NFKYERNSVDQGEK
-331 KRGKIER
+331 ER

-350 HKQVLTYIEGAYART
+350 HKQVLTYIEGAYSRT
-365 RTSEKGTSKVKTEKE
+365 RTNDKGKTEKTEKE

>member
-32 ELGGRLSVIVEQSTS
+32 ESGGRLSVIAEQSNS
-47 TEDDQKQQ
+47 TVKDQKQQ
-55 HGTLRNQGSRFH
+55 HGALRNQGSRFH

-81 GYLETRLVSNYPESS
+81 GYLETRLVTSPNGFTHE
-96 SDDFGGITTKYA
+96 DRDGFGDITTKYA
-108 YVTLGNNAFG
+108 YVTLGNKALG

-128 ADEITTA
+128 ADGITSA
-135 EDKEYGLLNSKKYIP
+135 EDKEYGVLDNSKYIP
-150 TNGNTVGYTFNGID
+150 TNGNTAGYTFKGID
-164 GLVLGANYLLAQN
+164 GLVLGANYLLAQKYDN
-177 RVPGGPGAFPN
+177 AGKA
-188 KQGEVYPQQIS
+188 GEVQKQSIS

-210 NNIVAAIAFGRT
+210 NNIVAGIAFGRT
-222 NYKAAGNDFN
+222 NYKENSAPHSG
-232 PGDSFGLGRKEQV
+232 KEQLK
-245 EGVLSTLG
+245 GVVSTLG

-274 HMKHA
+274 HKEVKTKD
-279 FNPSNG
+279 G
-285 ESVPAKPAYDEKS
+285 KPAHYEKR

-304 FQYELMEDTNLYG
+304 FQYELMEDTNVYG
-317 NFKYERNSVDDFKR
+317 NFKYERTSVDQGEKTH
-331 KRGKIER
+331 
-338 EQAVLFGIDHKL
+338 EQAVLFGVDHKL

-365 RTSEKGTSKVKTEKE
+365 KTNDKGKAEKTEKE

>member
-16 SAANAAVVYN
+16 SAANAVVVYN

-32 ELGGRLSVIVEQSTS
+32 ELGGRLSVIAEQSS
-47 TEDDQKQQ
+47 NTEDDQKNQ
-55 HGTLRNQGSRFH
+55 HGGLRNQGSRFH
-67 IKATHNFGDGFYAQ
+67 IKATHNLGDGFYAQ
-81 GYLETRLVSNYPESS
+81 GYLETRFVSDYTKEK
-96 SDDFGGITTKYA
+96 SDHFGDIATKYA
-108 YVTLGNNAFG
+108 YVTLGNNTFG

-150 TNGNTVGYTFNGID
+150 TSGNTIGYTFNGID
-164 GLVLGANYLLAQN
+164 GLVLGANYLLAQE
-177 RVPGGPGAFPN
+177 RDVQTV
-188 KQGEVYPQQIS
+188 KQLNLRAGEVTVGEIS
-199 NGVQVGAKYDA
+199 NGIQVGAKYDA
-210 NNIVAAIAFGRT
+210 NNIIVGIAYGRT
-222 NYKAAGNDFN
+222 NYREDIVNTKSDLVGT
-232 PGDSFGLGRKEQV
+232 KQQV
-245 EGVLSTLG
+245 NGALSTLG

-274 HMKHA
+274 YKAKH
-279 FNPSNG
+279 
-285 ESVPAKPAYDEKS
+285 EKS

-304 FQYELMEDTNLYG
+304 FQYELMEDTNFYG
-317 NFKYERNSVDDFKR
+317 NFKYERNSVDQ
-331 KRGKIER
+331 GKKER

-365 RTSEKGTSKVKTEKE
+365 RTNDKSKAEKTEKE

>member
-32 ELGGRLSVIVEQSTS
+32 ELGGRLSVIAEQSSNTL
-47 TEDDQKQQ
+47 DDQKQQ
-55 HGTLRNQGSRFH
+55 HGALRNQGSRFH

-81 GYLETRLVSNYPESS
+81 GYLETRFVSKYKDNADHFDS
-96 SDDFGGITTKYA
+96 ITTKYA
-108 YVTLGNNAFG
+108 YVTLGNKALG

-128 ADEITTA
+128 ADGITSA
-135 EDKEYGLLNSKKYIP
+135 EDKEYGVLNNSKYIP
-150 TNGNTVGYTFNGID
+150 TNGNTVGYTFEGID
-164 GLVLGANYLLAQN
+164 GLVLGANYLLAQQ
-177 RVPGGPGAFPN
+177 RDAHGSTA
-188 KQGEVYPQQIS
+188 GEVVAQVIS

-210 NNIVAAIAFGRT
+210 NNIIAGIAYGRT
-222 NYKAAGNDFN
+222 NYREDLAT
-232 PGDSFGLGRKEQV
+232 QV
-245 EGVLSTLG
+245 GSGKKQQVNGALSTLG

-274 HMKHA
+274 YKDKH
-279 FNPSNG
+279 
-285 ESVPAKPAYDEKS
+285 EKR

-304 FQYELMEDTNLYG
+304 FQYELMEDTNVYG
-317 NFKYERNSVDDFKR
+317 NFKYERNSVDQ
-331 KRGKIER
+331 GKKAR
-338 EQAVLFGIDHKL
+338 EHAVLFGVDHKL

-365 RTSEKGTSKVKTEKE
+365 RTNDKGKTEKTEKE

>member
-26 NEGTKV
+26 NEGTNV
-32 ELGGRLSVIVEQSTS
+32 ELGGRLSIITEQSNS

-55 HGTLRNQGSRFH
+55 HGALRNQGSRFH

-81 GYLETRLVSNYPESS
+81 GYLETRLISDYPESS
-96 SDDFGGITTKYA
+96 SDHFGGITTKYA

-150 TNGNTVGYTFNGID
+150 TNGNTVGYTYKGID

-177 RVPGGPGAFPN
+177 RVPGGPSSFGD
-188 KQGEVYPQQIS
+188 KQGEVYPQAIS

-222 NYKAAGNDFN
+222 NYKTAGKDFDPFDN
-232 PGDSFGLGRKEQV
+232 LDLGRKEQV

-266 SGYAKTKN
+266 SGYAKTKH
-274 HMKHA
+274 HMKPA
-279 FNPSNG
+279 VDANNLGAGP
-285 ESVPAKPAYDEKS
+285 VPAKPAYDEKR

-304 FQYELMEDTNLYG
+304 FQYELMEDTNVYG
-317 NFKYERNSVDDFKR
+317 NFKYERTSANQ
-331 KRGKIER
+331 GKKTH
-338 EQAVLFGIDHKL
+338 EQAVLFGVDHKL

-365 RTSEKGTSKVKTEKE
+365 RTNDKGKTEKTEKE